1 MSLVL
6 SNDFMVKR
14 NILLNDGMTWPNANR
29 YFHEGVVS
37 YFDSIGALLD
47 ISDVVFVDFQLSNLF
62 ALLEQKWV
70 LYFVGV
76 RIILIT
82 DSHLLPLAN
91 YYKGMFNHVDL
102 VIQVTGTSKSFFNK
116 LEHVMSGGEAL
127 SSSNDSLSSRD
138 IYLLRKSLHG
148 MTIRDIAD
156 KLQLSPKGVYTMR
169 HRVLQKM
176 GLTRMKDIYMQTAN
190 SYR

>member
-1 MSLVL
+1 MS
-6 SNDFMVKR
+6 
-14 NILLNDGMTWPNANR
+14 
-29 YFHEGVVS
+29 
-37 YFDSIGALLD
+37 
-47 ISDVVFVDFQLSNLF
+47 
-62 ALLEQKWV
+62 
-70 LYFVGV
+70 
-76 RIILIT
+76 
-82 DSHLLPLAN
+82 
-91 YYKGMFNHVDL
+91 
-102 VIQVTGTSKSFFNK
+102 
-116 LEHVMSGGEAL
+116 GEAL